1 MNKEFPQTEKQ
12 QKIYDFWRVRGFGR
26 ATAVLGNLNVSLH
39 HDNPRHECLGI
50 SYIYLEQFYNQ
61 AQEDIIAMMQKII
74 DSEKERCGE
83 ANAVTCWVML
93 KEQIIKQKEV
103 KSGCNANDDAC
114 LRFYDNKDKDNGGN

>member
-1 MNKEFPQTEKQ
+1 MNKDFPQTEKQ
-12 QKIYDFWRVRGFGR
+12 QKIYDFWSVRGFGR

-39 HDNPRHECLGI
+39 HDNPKYECLGI

-61 AQEDIIAMMQKII
+61 AQEDVISMMQKII

-103 KSGCNANDDAC
+103 K
-114 LRFYDNKDKDNGGN
+114 